1 MTRSDN
7 TRVLVESALLVA
19 ISTLFC
25 VLDAYI
31 PIFALVYPLPI
42 VILVVRR
49 GLRAGVWAT
58 VVTIAATSMFVG
70 PFQGL
75 LVFTKV
81 GIIGIT
87 LAQCIRKQFSPV
99 KTVAIT
105 AVAVAVSM
113 AFTIGVN
120 LLIGGFGIEETWE
133 MMQKSMDSAIEFY
146 RRIGVAESEISRM
159 ETYLSQITEAAK
171 IVLPASLLMVVVTV
185 AGFNYL
191 VARLILGKLGHKLAE
206 LKPFLKWRLSWHYGW
221 GYVAGLILASIGQVA
236 AVPLVS
242 NIGTNVMSVFGMVF
256 LVQGAAVAWYFFDK
270 YKLLPIAKWL
280 IMIFIVLNP
289 TLLQILSWAGVLDA
303 WLDFRKLSS

>member
-1 MTRSDN
+1 
-7 TRVLVESALLVA
+7 LKK
-19 ISTLFC
+19 
-25 VLDAYI
+25 
-31 PIFALVYPLPI
+31 P
-42 VILVVRR
+42 
-49 GLRAGVWAT
+49 
-58 VVTIAATSMFVG
+58 
-70 PFQGL
+70 
-75 LVFTKV
+75 
-81 GIIGIT
+81 
-87 LAQCIRKQFSPV
+87 
-99 KTVAIT
+99 
-105 AVAVAVSM
+105 
-113 AFTIGVN
+113 
-120 LLIGGFGIEETWE
+120 WE

-146 RRIGVAESEISRM
+146 RRIGVGRIRNIQNGDVPGHR
-159 ETYLSQITEAAK
+159 LLRLQK

-280 IMIFIVLNP
+280 IMIS
-289 TLLQILSWAGVLDA
+289 LL
-303 WLDFRKLSS
+303 F